1 MRVLQGTE
9 QLAPDRFR
17 NPVVT
22 LGVFDGV
29 HRGHR
34 RVLARARELADSMP
48 GELVVIT
55 FHVHPRAVTT
65 GAPPPLIT
73 SLPHR
78 LVLLRRAAVD
88 TTIVLHFDEPLREM
102 SAEEFVDD
110 VLVGRIGLRA
120 LVLGHDSHFG
130 YERRGDYPLAGRL
143 RDPRGVPVERVE
155 AFAMPD
161 GSVVSS
167 SAIRDAVAHCDLARA
182 ADLLGRPPALYGTG
196 VRGDGRGHALGYP
209 TANLDLGGEL
219 RPARGVYGASVEIDG
234 VRRAAVVNIG
244 GRPTFYPE
252 GEARETV
259 EVHVLDWQGDLYGRN
274 LEAVLLGKIRDESR
288 FASADDLR
296 AQIARD
302 VETMRER
309 VAAGAWKLG

>member
-1 MRVLQGTE
+1 MTQPRAARLRVLVAAPLPADVGAVAAILGTAGHE
-9 QLAPDRFR
+9 VLTAYRVDAVIARLVADRPDI
-17 NPVVT
+17 
-22 LGVFDGV
+22 
-29 HRGHR
+29 
-34 RVLARARELADSMP
+34 
-48 GELVVIT
+48 LVVDPAIGST
-55 FHVHPRAVTT
+55 
-65 GAPPPLIT
+65 PP
-73 SLPHR
+73 
-78 LVLLRRAAVD
+78 
-88 TTIVLHFDEPLREM
+88 
-102 SAEEFVDD
+102 
-110 VLVGRIGLRA
+110 
-120 LVLGHDSHFG
+120 
-130 YERRGDYPLAGRL
+130 
-143 RDPRGVPVERVE
+143 
-155 AFAMPD
+155 
-161 GSVVSS
+161 
-167 SAIRDAVAHCDLARA
+167 
-182 ADLLGRPPALYGTG
+182 ADLLGRPPALYGTV